1 MTTPDD
7 PTPQGEFLLYTTE
20 DGRTRVQCRFEDE
33 TLWLSQKL
41 MAELYGKDVRTINE
55 HLQTLFEEGEIDPA
69 ATIRKFR
76 IVRQEGKHAMS
87 WAGSFGQ
94 KLVRRNWHPSPSP
107 RGISVSRQASH

>member
-1 MTTPDD
+1 M
-7 PTPQGEFLLYTTE
+7 E
-20 DGRTRVQCRFEDE
+20 CRFEDE

-76 IVRQEGKHAMS
+76 IVRQEG
-87 WAGSFGQ
+87 
-94 KLVRRNWHPSPSP
+94 VRQVARIIEHYNLEA
-107 RGISVSRQASH
+107 I